1 MVNDRKLV
9 KELSETLLI
18 SDYLADDLLI
28 LAGGD
33 ADLVVECSNEA
44 GSLSQLK
51 ALIIDSRFR
60 QLERKNDEQEY
71 D

>member
-9 KELSETLLI
+9 KELSEELLI
-18 SDYLADDLLI
+18 SDYLADDLLL
-28 LAGGD
+28 LAGGN
-33 ADLVVECSNEA
+33 AYLVIDCSDKA